1 MQREED
7 KKDITAKFDKM
18 DTKFDKMEKK
28 HTETYINVFDK
39 IGENVG
45 KIATNAANIKNNQ
58 KKSAGIGGA
67 SGLGGG
73 AIILAAKEFW
83 NTFIEGN

>member
-1 MQREED
+1 
-7 KKDITAKFDKM
+7 M

-28 HTETYINVFDK
+28 HTETYTNVFNK
-39 IGENVG
+39 IGESVG
-45 KIATNAANIKNNQ
+45 NIATNAANIKNNQ

-73 AIILAAKEFW
+73 AIILGIKEFW

>member
-1 MQREED
+1 MRE
-7 KKDITAKFDKM
+7 
-18 DTKFDKMEKK
+18 K
-28 HTETYINVFDK
+28 HTDTYKDVFTL
-39 IGENVG
+39 IGKNA
-45 KIATNAANIKNNQ
+45 KSIATNAANIKNNQ

-73 AIILAAKEFW
+73 AIILGIKEFW